1 MHGAIFSPKPVV
13 IGHRGLGNGTIDGQ
27 RENTIDSYLTAVARG
42 APWVEVDVHRSADG
56 QLVVHHNPTTPDG
69 AFIVDQTAA
78 ELQSKGV
85 ARFADVLDAIPPR
98 VGLNVDV
105 KTELE
110 DATCPPRRRTG
121 ALLRPVLAAEQD
133 RRPML
138 VSSFDPAVL
147 LALREELPGL
157 PLGLITWVH
166 FPLRH
171 AVPAAAHLR
180 MQAVCLHTGSFGP
193 NPIEQAPVHR
203 PLDYCVR
210 VAHEAGLEVL
220 AWCPDAAAGPEFATA
235 GVDALCVNDVSGT
248 LAALRYG
255 E

>member
-1 MHGAIFSPKPVV
+1 MDTAIFTPKPAV
-13 IGHRGLGNGTIDGQ
+13 IGHRGLGGGTVDGR
-27 RENTIDSYLTAVARG
+27 RENTIESYLTAVSRG
-42 APWVEVDVHRSADG
+42 ASWVEVDLRRSADG
-56 QLVVHHNPTTPDG
+56 ELVVHHNPTTPDG
-69 AFIVDQTAA
+69 AFIVDETAA
-78 ELQSKGV
+78 AAERKGV
-85 ARFADVLDAIPPR
+85 ARFADVLDAIPLHI
-98 VGLNVDV
+98 GLNIDV

-110 DATCPPRRRTG
+110 DATCPSRRRTG
-121 ALLRPVLAAEQD
+121 ALLLPVLAAEQD

-157 PLGLITWVH
+157 PLGLITWVD

-193 NPIEQAPVHR
+193 NPIERAPVHR

-220 AWCPDAAAGPEFATA
+220 AWCPDAAAGPEFAAA
-235 GVDALCVNDVSGT
+235 GVDALCVDDVSGT